1 MASRSPRRPTAPA
14 PAPAPKTAQLSLFE
28 PPPAPAIEGPVLLL
42 PNLNLPYTLGRSRR
56 RTIGFSVS
64 TKGLRVTAPRWV
76 SLTDIEGV
84 LRTKSD
90 WILRKWHEVK
100 SREQRLEALKVDWQ
114 DGAEMPYLGQTLRLR
129 WSAGRALK
137 WTEAEAEQPAQLWL
151 PLPNDATEAQ
161 WRDAVQA
168 WLQAQARQRFLPRL
182 AHFADKAG
190 VPVPKLRLSGA
201 HTRWG
206 SASSRGVVSLNW
218 RLIHFSPAVMDYVI
232 AHEVAHLREM
242 NHSPRFW
249 AVVEQLMPGYEVQR
263 EVLRDAVVPPF

>member
-1 MASRSPRRPTAPA
+1 M
-14 PAPAPKTAQLSLFE
+14 
-28 PPPAPAIEGPVLLL
+28 LLL

-100 SREQRLEALKVDWQ
+100 GREQRTAALTVAWQ
-114 DGAEMPYLGQTLRLR
+114 DGAELPFLGHPLRLR
-129 WSAGRALK
+129 LSEARGLRLSEASA
-137 WTEAEAEQPAQLWL
+137 ESPAELWL
-151 PLPNDATEAQ
+151 PLPSTASEER
-161 WRDAVQA
+161 WRQTVKT
-168 WLQAQARQRFLPRL
+168 WLQAQARAFFLPRL
-182 AHFADKAG
+182 AHFADLAG
-190 VPVPKLRLSGA
+190 VPVPSLRLSSA

-218 RLIHFSPAVMDYVI
+218 RLIHFSPEVIDYVI

-242 NHSPRFW
+242 NHSAKFW
-249 AVVEQLMPGYEVQR
+249 AIVGELMPGYEAQR
-263 EVLRDAVVPPF
+263 AHLRDALVPPF

>member
-1 MASRSPRRPTAPA
+1 MATRSPRRPAAP
-14 PAPAPKTAQLSLFE
+14 PAAPKSAQLSLFE

-100 SREQRLEALKVDWQ
+100 GREQRMEALKVRWQ
-114 DGAEMPYLGQTLRLR
+114 DGAELPYLGRTLRLHLTD
-129 WSAGRALK
+129 GRGLRLTEPEGDAPAL
-137 WTEAEAEQPAQLWL
+137 LWL
-151 PLPNDATEAQ
+151 PLPPAASDEQ
-161 WRDAVQA
+161 WRDTVQA
-168 WLQAQARQRFLPRL
+168 WLQARARAWFAPRL
-182 AHFADKAG
+182 AHFAERAG
-190 VPVPKLRLSGA
+190 VPQPKLRLSGA

-218 RLIHFSPAVMDYVI
+218 RLIHFSPAVIDYVI

-249 AVVEQLMPGYEVQR
+249 AVVEELLPGFEAQR
-263 EVLRDAVVPPF
+263 EVLRDALVPPI

>member
-1 MASRSPRRPTAPA
+1 MAARSPRRPAAPPTAP
-14 PAPAPKTAQLSLFE
+14 KSAQLSLFE

-42 PNLNLPYTLGRSRR
+42 PKLGLPYTLGRSRR

-76 SLTDIEGV
+76 SLSDIEGV

-90 WILRKWHEVK
+90 WILRKWHEVQG
-100 SREQRLEALKVDWQ
+100 REQRLAALRIDWQ
-114 DGAEMPYLGQTLRLR
+114 DGAELPYLGQALRLR
-129 WSAGRALK
+129 LGAGRSAR
-137 WTEAEAEQPAQLWL
+137 WDAGEGDAAPSLWL
-151 PLPNDATEAQ
+151 PLPAEATELQ
-161 WRDAVQA
+161 WREAVQA
-168 WLQAQARQRFLPRL
+168 WLQAQARVWFAPRL
-182 AHFADKAG
+182 AYFAERAG
-190 VPVPKLRLSGA
+190 VAVPKLRLSGA

-218 RLIHFSPAVMDYVI
+218 RLMHFEPAVIDYVI

-249 AVVEQLMPGYEVQR
+249 AVVASLMPGYETQR
-263 EVLRDAVVPPF
+263 EALRDALVPPI

>member
-1 MASRSPRRPTAPA
+1 MASRSPRRAPA
-14 PAPAPKTAQLSLFE
+14 PPPAPKSAQLSLFE

-100 SREQRLEALKVDWQ
+100 GRERRMEALKIDWQ
-114 DGAEMPYLGQTLRLR
+114 DGAELPYLGQPLRLR
-129 WSAGRALK
+129 LAEGRGAR
-137 WTEAEAEQPAQLWL
+137 WADATDDAPAQLWL
-151 PLPNDATEAQ
+151 PLPPGASELQ
-161 WRDAVQA
+161 WREAVQA
-168 WLQAQARQRFLPRL
+168 CLQAQARAWFAPRL
-182 AHFADKAG
+182 AHFAARAG
-190 VPVPKLRLSGA
+190 VAEPKLRLSGA

-218 RLIHFSPAVMDYVI
+218 RLVHFSPAVIDYVI

-249 AVVEQLMPGYEVQR
+249 AVVEELLPGYEAQR
-263 EVLRDAVVPPF
+263 ELLRDALVPPI